1 LGKGLEI
8 TFRMAGRDAA
18 RVAGDWSRAGAIAA
32 DQARRLAERREAE
45 IIGIFLMPLERR
57 PLAVYDA
64 IDASSAGAQRPSVW
78 S

>member
-1 LGKGLEI
+1 MGKGLEI
-8 TFRMAGRDAA
+8 TFRMADRDVA

-57 PLAVYDA
+57 PLAVYGA